1 MEYVRTKRFE
11 RSLKKLN
18 ITKKIRDNIFNEFHD
33 ITPQQASQYSYLKA
47 NYKHYKKYRV
57 SQYRILFS
65 YCLQCYGKYRTHFN
79 CDFCD
84 GDNLQLLVLHDIQ
97 NRPTAYR

>member
-1 MEYVRTKRFE
+1 MEYVRTKRFD

-18 ITKKIRDNIFNEFHD
+18 ITKKIRENIFNNFRDMTLE
-33 ITPQQASQYSYLKA
+33 QASQYSYLKGK
-47 NYKHYKKYRV
+47 YKTYKKYKL

-65 YCLQCYGKYRTHFN
+65 YCLECYGKYSTFFK

-97 NRPTAYR
+97 KRSTAYR